1 MRNSQ
6 ITWGAEMPEFS
17 IVTVEPQPILYVHRS
32 SSTDPEAI
40 GACMTEAFGALVG
53 FVEAQGI
60 AMTGPPMSIY
70 HGFGETEATF
80 DVAIA
85 VSAADA
91 ERAAGHADIK
101 GGATHAGRALK
112 AVHVGPYNR
121 LVDTYGQVMAHM
133 ETEKITPKAPSWER
147 YMNDPS
153 STPEAELVTEIYFP
167 VD

>member
-1 MRNSQ
+1 MSDL
-6 ITWGAEMPEFS
+6 T

-40 GACMTEAFGALVG
+40 GACMTEAFGTLVG
-53 FVEAQGI
+53 FVEAQGLQ
-60 AMTGPPMSIY
+60 MNGPPMSIY
-70 HGFGETEATF
+70 HGYGETEATF

-101 GGATHAGRALK
+101 AGATHAGRALK
-112 AVHVGPYNR
+112 AVHIGPYNK
-121 LVDTYGQVMAHM
+121 LVDSYNKVMAHM
-133 ETEKITPKAPSWER
+133 EAEKIEPIGPSWER

-153 STPEAELVTEIYFP
+153 ATLEDELVTEIYFP

>member
-1 MRNSQ
+1 
-6 ITWGAEMPEFS
+6 MPDLT
-17 IVTVEPQPILYVHRS
+17 IVTVESQPILYVHRS
-32 SSTDPEAI
+32 SSTEPESI
-40 GACMTEAFGALVG
+40 GACMTEAFGTLVG

-60 AMTGPPMSIY
+60 QMTGPPMSIY
-70 HGFGETEATF
+70 HGFDETEATF

-85 VSAADA
+85 VSAADT
-91 ERAAGHADIK
+91 ERAAGHADIR
-101 GGATHAGRALK
+101 GGATHAGRSLK
-112 AVHVGPYNR
+112 AVHVGAYNK

-133 ETEKITPKAPSWER
+133 EAEKMKPIGPSWER